1 MSAEF
6 FIDTSV
12 FIYHLDATD
21 RRKNK
26 TAEKI
31 VRDALA
37 TGNACIS
44 SQVVQECLNVALRK
58 AEVALSAAAA
68 RDYLDA
74 VLAPLMQVTASEA
87 LYHRALDVQARWRFS
102 FYDSLIVAGA
112 MTAGCRTSP
121 PHLIRHRVVPV
132 HDNPPNPPE
141 PSRRRSNRF

>member
-6 FIDTSV
+6 FIDTNV
-12 FIYHLDATD
+12 FIYHLDTTD
-21 RRKNK
+21 RRKHK
-26 TAEKI
+26 AAEQI

-58 AEVALSAAAA
+58 AEVALTPDAA
-68 RDYLDA
+68 RSYLDA

-102 FYDSLIVAGA
+102 FYDALIVAGA
-112 MTAGCRTSP
+112 MAAGSRTLLSEDLQ
-121 PHLIRHRVVPV
+121 HGQQLDGLTVV
-132 HDNPPNPPE
+132 NPF
-141 PSRRRSNRF
+141 R